1 MRRPLCLFCA
11 GALGVELVCAFL
23 PQAWLLPLLAAIFVS
38 GLLFALLRWKTAR
51 AGALCLL
58 LGSLLGLALT
68 VHTDAKLQALQTA
81 YEGKTATLTAEVE
94 RTDSSYYPGVVDAV
108 LRVEQVDGEAADFR
122 IRCAALPKCQAG
134 ERVRGRFTLEA
145 PPEAD
150 RLGLYAD
157 GVPLIGELLRDET
170 LERLGESSSFRAR
183 TARLQRRLSAA
194 LRRGM
199 AHDSAGVLAAMVVG
213 DRSHLSSA
221 LRTAYRG
228 AGLSH
233 VLVVSGMH
241 VSILCGSFLEHLP
254 TAGRRRKLLRR
265 YAHRRAKALLGAGMA
280 VLMVGVTGSTP
291 SVLRAGV
298 AVWVSAVGIWVCGPA
313 DALTSLGVAGVWM
326 TLGNSY
332 AVCDIGFELSFA
344 AVVGTLAGA
353 ELARRS
359 QEARIRAE
367 KTRKTKHAAHKRGGV
382 YHNILQRGKRL
393 GGSVWETLCVSGCAC
408 AATFPVL
415 VVRGLSAS
423 LYALVSSVAVLWL
436 VEPILLLGLG
446 TALLGLAPALA
457 PLHRV
462 ISRCAEFL
470 DDLLDRWALW
480 VSGWPGAQ
488 LWFDT
493 AYGALICL
501 LLAGLCWLAFHW
513 RLRLRVAL
521 PALLLTAAVAIG
533 AGNALSRDTLRVEL
547 VGTKSAP
554 AVVIS
559 QNDRAVVLYRGGKT
573 TRNAV
578 ETTLARRN
586 VRTVEAFLDLRINPS
601 DRHARKAEQTLRAAS
616 CAKDSAR
623 VLQTDIARLE
633 LVRTRTGCAVRVTA
647 AGQTFL
653 TLSGT
658 VRFAQPVEVDWLL
671 ASMARPNRVVYREML
686 TKSTNYRWMEGDEDI
701 ELQTALRFRPS
712 SFWKISRSPSAG
724 KANRAAGSSLRR
736 AETNRRGSAVL
747 PCTMS

>member
-1 MRRPLCLFCA
+1 
-11 GALGVELVCAFL
+11 
-23 PQAWLLPLLAAIFVS
+23 
-38 GLLFALLRWKTAR
+38 
-51 AGALCLL
+51 
-58 LGSLLGLALT
+58 
-68 VHTDAKLQALQTA
+68 
-81 YEGKTATLTAEVE
+81 
-94 RTDSSYYPGVVDAV
+94 
-108 LRVEQVDGEAADFR
+108 
-122 IRCAALPKCQAG
+122 
-134 ERVRGRFTLEA
+134 
-145 PPEAD
+145 
-150 RLGLYAD
+150 
-157 GVPLIGELLRDET
+157 
-170 LERLGESSSFRAR
+170 
-183 TARLQRRLSAA
+183 
-194 LRRGM
+194 
-199 AHDSAGVLAAMVVG
+199 
-213 DRSHLSSA
+213 
-221 LRTAYRG
+221 
-228 AGLSH
+228 
-233 VLVVSGMH
+233 
-241 VSILCGSFLEHLP
+241 
-254 TAGRRRKLLRR
+254 
-265 YAHRRAKALLGAGMA
+265 
-280 VLMVGVTGSTP
+280 MVGVTGATP

-332 AVCDIGFELSFA
+332 AVCDMGFELSFA

-367 KTRKTKHAAHKRGGV
+367 KTRKTKNAAHKRGGV

-470 DDLLDRWALW
+470 ADLLDRWALW

-493 AYGALICL
+493 AYAALICL

-586 VRTVEAFLDLRINPS
+586 VRTVEVFLDLRINPS
-601 DRHARKAEQTLRAAS
+601 DHYAPKAERTLRAAS

-623 VLQTDIARLE
+623 VLRTDIARLE

-658 VRFAQPVEVDWLL
+658 VRFAQPIEVDWLL

-701 ELQTALRFRPS
+701 ELQTALRFRRS

>member
-134 ERVRGRFTLEA
+134 ERVRGKFTLEA
-145 PPEAD
+145 PPEAN
-150 RLGLYAD
+150 RLDLYGD
-157 GVPLIGELLRDET
+157 GVPLTGELLRDET

-183 TARLQRRLSAA
+183 TARLQRRLSGA

-199 AHDSAGVLAAMVVG
+199 AHDPAGVLAAMVVG

-332 AVCDIGFELSFA
+332 AVCDMGFELSFA

-367 KTRKTKHAAHKRGGV
+367 KTRKTKNAAHKRGGV

-393 GGSVWETLCVSGCAC
+393 GGSMWETLCVSGCAC

-470 DDLLDRWALW
+470 ADLLDRWALW
-480 VSGWPGAQ
+480 VSGWPGHSS
-488 LWFDT
+488 
-493 AYGALICL
+493 GSIRPM
-501 LLAGLCWLAFHW
+501 G
-513 RLRLRVAL
+513 
-521 PALLLTAAVAIG
+521 
-533 AGNALSRDTLRVEL
+533 
-547 VGTKSAP
+547 
-554 AVVIS
+554 
-559 QNDRAVVLYRGGKT
+559 
-573 TRNAV
+573 
-578 ETTLARRN
+578 
-586 VRTVEAFLDLRINPS
+586 PS
-601 DRHARKAEQTLRAAS
+601 FAS
-616 CAKDSAR
+616 CWR
-623 VLQTDIARLE
+623 
-633 LVRTRTGCAVRVTA
+633 GCA
-647 AGQTFL
+647 G
-653 TLSGT
+653 
-658 VRFAQPVEVDWLL
+658 W
-671 ASMARPNRVVYREML
+671 
-686 TKSTNYRWMEGDEDI
+686 
-701 ELQTALRFRPS
+701 
-712 SFWKISRSPSAG
+712 RSIG
-724 KANRAAGSSLRR
+724 GSVCGSLCP
-736 AETNRRGSAVL
+736 
-747 PCTMS
+747 PCC

>member
-1 MRRPLCLFCA
+1 M
-11 GALGVELVCAFL
+11 
-23 PQAWLLPLLAAIFVS
+23 
-38 GLLFALLRWKTAR
+38 
-51 AGALCLL
+51 
-58 LGSLLGLALT
+58 
-68 VHTDAKLQALQTA
+68 
-81 YEGKTATLTAEVE
+81 
-94 RTDSSYYPGVVDAV
+94 
-108 LRVEQVDGEAADFR
+108 
-122 IRCAALPKCQAG
+122 
-134 ERVRGRFTLEA
+134 
-145 PPEAD
+145 
-150 RLGLYAD
+150 
-157 GVPLIGELLRDET
+157 
-170 LERLGESSSFRAR
+170 
-183 TARLQRRLSAA
+183 
-194 LRRGM
+194 
-199 AHDSAGVLAAMVVG
+199 
-213 DRSHLSSA
+213 
-221 LRTAYRG
+221 
-228 AGLSH
+228 
-233 VLVVSGMH
+233 
-241 VSILCGSFLEHLP
+241 
-254 TAGRRRKLLRR
+254 
-265 YAHRRAKALLGAGMA
+265 
-280 VLMVGVTGSTP
+280 
-291 SVLRAGV
+291 

-332 AVCDIGFELSFA
+332 AVCDMGFELSFA

-367 KTRKTKHAAHKRGGV
+367 KTRKTKNAAHKRGGV

-393 GGSVWETLCVSGCAC
+393 GGSAWETLCVSGCAC

-470 DDLLDRWALW
+470 ADLLDRWALW

-493 AYGALICL
+493 AYAALICL

-521 PALLLTAAVAIG
+521 PALLLTAAIAIG

-547 VGTKSAP
+547 VGSKSAP

-559 QNDRAVVLYRGGKT
+559 QNDRAVVLCRGGKT

-601 DRHARKAEQTLRAAS
+601 DRDARKAEQTLRAAS

-623 VLQTDIARLE
+623 VLRTDIARLE
-633 LVRTRTGCAVRVTA
+633 FVRTRTGCAVRVTT

-658 VRFAQPVEVDWLL
+658 VRFAQPIEVDWLL

-686 TKSTNYRWMEGDEDI
+686 TKSTNYRWMEGDGNI